1 VRKLLA
7 LAALGASLAALPAGE
22 ARAATVLAAGDIASC
37 APDRTEDTAT
47 GDLVEGLEG
56 TVLALGDL
64 AYDKG
69 TSAEFANCYAPVWG
83 SFKARTRPVPG
94 NHEYQTPG
102 AAGFYGYFAGLPK
115 YYKFT
120 LGGWTLY
127 ALNPCVASGPGS
139 AQATWFENALK
150 ADPNRCQLMYWHP
163 PYISSAKRGSSDAA
177 KNLFAIGYEHRVE
190 IALAG
195 HDHAYER
202 FRQMNPARQVEDGRR
217 VRLFTVGTGG
227 GSNDGFGAA
236 KPGSVVRAQG
246 HGVLRLTLGDAGTYS
261 WSFENAAG
269 SSVSDSGSGSGAC
282 LPVAGTSA
290 AAATATAATRALP
303 APPVESRPGEKP
315 VHRPKPDDD

>member
-1 VRKLLA
+1 LA
-7 LAALGASLAALPAGE
+7 LAALGASLAAPPPAGE
-22 ARAATVLAAGDIASC
+22 ARAATATVLAAGDAASC
-37 APDRTEDTAT
+37 GHTRDTAT
-47 GDLVEGLEG
+47 GNLIKGLSG
-56 TVLALGDL
+56 TLLALGDL

-69 TSAEFANCYAPVWG
+69 TSAEYANCYHPVWG
-83 SFKARTRPVPG
+83 SFKARTKPVPG

-102 AAGFYGYFAGLPK
+102 AVGFYGYFAGLAP

-127 ALNPCVASGPGS
+127 ALNPYVASGPGF

-150 ADPNRCQLMYWHP
+150 ADPNRCQIMYWHP
-163 PYISSAKRGSSDAA
+163 PYISSAKRGNSDAA

-195 HDHAYER
+195 HDHVYER
-202 FRQMNPARQVEDGRR
+202 FRQMNPARQVEDGRG

-227 GSNDGFGAA
+227 GSSDGFGAA

-246 HGVLRLTLGDAGTYS
+246 HGVLQLTLGDAGTYS
-261 WSFENAAG
+261 WSFRNAAG
-269 SSVSDSGSGSGAC
+269 SSVSDSGSGTC

-290 AAATATAATRALP
+290 AAATATAAARALP
-303 APPVESRPGEKP
+303 APPVETRPGEKP
-315 VHRPKPDDD
+315 VHRPEPD